1 MSLRQRFTDAMKEAM
16 KSGDKAR
23 LSTVRL
29 VNSELKNKDVELRG
43 LGKGEAGDEDIL
55 ALLQKMI
62 KQRQDS
68 IAMYEK
74 GGRPELAAAEQA
86 EIAVIL
92 DFMPKQMSDEEIDAA
107 IRAAIADTGATSMKD
122 MGKVIGVL
130 KAKHSGQ
137 MDFGKASGRVKAA
150 LAG

>member
-43 LGKGEAGDEDIL
+43 LGKGEARDEDIL

-74 GGRPELAAAEQA
+74 GGRPELAALEQA

-92 DFMPKQMSDEEIDAA
+92 DFMPKQMSDEDVDAA
-107 IRAAIADTGATSMKD
+107 IRAAIAESGAASMKD

-150 LAG
+150 LGG

>member
-107 IRAAIADTGATSMKD
+107 IRAAIADTGAASMKD

>member
-92 DFMPKQMSDEEIDAA
+92 DFMPKQMSDDEVDAA
-107 IRAAIADTGATSMKD
+107 VRAAIAETGATSTKD

-150 LAG
+150 LGG